1 MIRLPVDASSPI
13 TSQSLTEPSGFG
25 LSHRVVFSSDTT
37 ASTEP
42 GQAVGATP
50 SEPANQ
56 VIDLTVE
63 APSNAASSTRGQ
75 FWRVVGST
83 FITIFIAEL
92 GDKTQLSTL
101 LMAAEFHAPWT
112 VFAGA
117 GAALVATSFL
127 GVWVGHWLAQRLSPK
142 TLDTAAGVLMALLS
156 LGLFW
161 DAWHS

>member
-1 MIRLPVDASSPI
+1 MPVDASSPI
-13 TSQSLTEPSGFG
+13 TSQSLTEQSGFG
-25 LSHRVVFSSDTT
+25 SSHRVVFASDPA
-37 ASTEP
+37 ASTDPEQTTVTP
-42 GQAVGATP
+42 P
-50 SEPANQ
+50 SELANP
-56 VIDLTVE
+56 VVALTGE
-63 APSNAASSTRGQ
+63 APLETGSSARLQ

-83 FITIFIAEL
+83 FITIFLAEL

-142 TLDTAAGVLMALLS
+142 TLDTAAGILMAILS